1 MAVAVPA
8 PMRIGTSHVVSGSLL
23 VAIGACLSIGL
34 SGCAEVPED
43 GVEDPE
49 DSVFVDDSKADD
61 FYSLSA
67 QEYLLEGKSTVV
79 LDASMAA
86 RPAAERLE
94 AAKRLVG
101 LKQISIAWFITQY
114 LVDKEH
120 DDPNASFGG
129 FGGMAKA
136 GAYEDLAI
144 SERADKVTFD
154 FTFRQIAA
162 GGKNLMSKLPT
173 RLVGGKYVFDL
184 DIGRPTNQ
192 ELGELETNAEWYRKA
207 PWSPWNPASVP
218 ADKKEK
224 VTFTISRERPS
235 TDGFFDLARLTAD
248 GKLDMDVYF
257 GWDYHSEY
265 HLKHSKQFFTWLK
278 NQGFRAPVASW
289 DDLKHTTGA
298 FTKTVKADGKSVTV
312 EVRMYFGKPGTAT
325 DPDTDAG
332 GRVLE
337 GLAMESLAKRDVIIY
352 SGHSGPFYGFA
363 LANWKKTDEGDL
375 DDADIRVAPMPSDR
389 YQVVLAEGCDTYQ
402 LGTAFKENPNKLGKN
417 VNVIT
422 TTSFS
427 DASSPAAVQNFIA
440 ALLAR
445 DSLQRLRPQPVST
458 LLTKLDGESWSF
470 TTMYG
475 MHGIDDNPTVV
486 PWARVA
492 DFGKSCRANAD
503 CGGPGNLCVGTA
515 STGKKCTA
523 ACVASAGCGDGYT
536 CKLVASSSSSTI
548 YGRACAPTR
557 R

>member
-1 MAVAVPA
+1 MAVADSGS
-8 PMRIGTSHVVSGSLL
+8 MRFGTSHVVTGSLI
-23 VAIGACLSIGL
+23 VALAASLSIGL
-34 SGCAEVPED
+34 TGCTDAAEDAVD
-43 GVEDPE
+43 DPE
-49 DSVFVDDSKADD
+49 DSIFVDDSKADD

-67 QEYLLEGKSTVV
+67 VEYLLEGKSTVV
-79 LDASMAA
+79 LDASMASK
-86 RPAAERLE
+86 PAAERLA
-94 AAKRLVG
+94 AAKQLVG
-101 LKQISIAWFITQY
+101 LKQIAVAWFVTQY

-144 SERADKVTFD
+144 TERADKVTFD

-173 RLVGGKYVFDL
+173 RSVGGKQVFDL
-184 DIGRPTNQ
+184 EIGRPTNEEMAQ
-192 ELGELETNAEWYRKA
+192 LETNDEWYREA
-207 PWSPWNPASVP
+207 PWTGWNPSAVP

-224 VTFTISRERPS
+224 ITFTISRERPS

-265 HLKHSKQFFTWLK
+265 HIKHSKQFFTWLK
-278 NQGFRAPVASW
+278 NQGFRTPVSSW
-289 DDLKHTTGA
+289 DGLKHTTGA
-298 FTKTVKADGKSVTV
+298 FTKTVKADGKAVTV
-312 EVRMYFGKPGTAT
+312 EVRIYFGKPGTAT

-332 GRVLE
+332 GILLE
-337 GLAMESLAKRDVIIY
+337 NLAKESLAKRDVIIY

-375 DDADIRVAPMPSDR
+375 DDADIRVATMPSDR

-402 LGTAFKENPNKLGKN
+402 MGMAFKENPNKAGKN
-417 VNVIT
+417 VDVIT

-427 DASSPAAVQNFIA
+427 DASSPAAVQNFVA

-445 DSLQRLRPQPVST
+445 DSLQRLRPQPVSS

-486 PWARVA
+486 PWANVA
-492 DFGKSCRANAD
+492 GFGKTCSANAD
-503 CGGPGNLCVGTA
+503 CGGPGNLCVGT
-515 STGKKCTA
+515 SSSGKKCTA
-523 ACVASAGCGDGYT
+523 ACVADSGCGVGYS
-536 CKLVASSSSSTI
+536 CKLVASTSSSTI